1 MTYMLIVDPGAN
13 TGVALAYYDAITP
26 FQIIK
31 RFQVHGG
38 LNGFLAWLDTGEI
51 DVMVDEYVV
60 EKFIHDPNADAADL
74 SGVPIE
80 GVIAHLAHIEEVP
93 VIWQTRSDKSGLIG
107 YPESATTKAQRQR
120 VRFDFLDRFG
130 LFLPGTEND
139 DAHDAI
145 IHGIVNLK
153 RRKHR
158 PTLDFY
164 FGRRAA

>member
-1 MTYMLIVDPGAN
+1 MTYMQITDPGWN

-26 FQIIK
+26 FQLVK

-38 LNGFLAWLDTGEI
+38 LNGFLAWLDTGG
-51 DVMVDEYVV
+51 VGAPVDEYVV

-107 YPESATTKAQRQR
+107 YPESAKTKAQRQR
-120 VRFDFLDRFG
+120 VRFDFLERHG
-130 LFLPGTEND
+130 LFVPGTEND
-139 DAHDAI
+139 DTNDCAT
-145 IHGIVNLK
+145 HGLVSLK
-153 RRKHR
+153 RRKHM
-158 PTLDFY
+158 PTLNFY